1 MNINVL
7 DYESNKK
14 GHHFL
19 KGKFQYNMIPTI
31 NKLTRVTKITTTAI
45 DHIITNAVIESM
57 KHRSGIKKIDVSDC
71 FQLTLRLTHVTKVS
85 QKITQN
91 LFINASMEKNKDSYS
106 SMNQSCR
113 KMKV

>member
-1 MNINVL
+1 
-7 DYESNKK
+7 
-14 GHHFL
+14 
-19 KGKFQYNMIPTI
+19 
-31 NKLTRVTKITTTAI
+31 
-45 DHIITNAVIESM
+45 M

-113 KMKV
+113 KMKVRLQ